1 MYAMLPSTLRERKC
15 AAMTTAMTVN
25 TAASAQD
32 TCAAFTCAAMNNCM
46 IIILDAALLASIFVL
61 LLDLITGKRTAVHRS
76 PICRLF

>member
-1 MYAMLPSTLRERKC
+1 
-15 AAMTTAMTVN
+15 MTTAMTMN

-32 TCAAFTCAAMNNCM
+32 TCAAFACTAMNNCM
-46 IIILDAALLASIFVL
+46 IIILDAALLASIFVVLLSSL